1 MVVVVE
7 ETVLQYPYFEGEEK
21 KELHLSYD
29 IQNRI
34 AGLKQIKTVT
44 TINYI
49 KHFAYGSIKLYI
61 FLGGTLQKNECSDI
75 YRVNPKHITHLI
87 LSIVNL

>member
-7 ETVLQYPYFEGEEK
+7 ETVLQYPYFEDEEKK
-21 KELHLSYD
+21 KELHLLYD

-34 AGLKQIKTVT
+34 AKQIKTVT

-49 KHFAYGSIKLYI
+49 KHDDNNFSQWGS
-61 FLGGTLQKNECSDI
+61 TEEWM
-75 YRVNPKHITHLI
+75 
-87 LSIVNL
+87 